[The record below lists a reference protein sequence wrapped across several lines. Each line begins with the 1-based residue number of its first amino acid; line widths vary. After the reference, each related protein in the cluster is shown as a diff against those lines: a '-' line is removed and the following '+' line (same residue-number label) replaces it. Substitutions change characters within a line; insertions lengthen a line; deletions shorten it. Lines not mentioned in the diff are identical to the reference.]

1 MCCVKIFGQ
10 ATEKNKYIMRK
21 FLWISVIVVS
31 SNDGFLFYLIRNRL
45 AKKNRIFLKLKSK
58 TRREES
64 FVVNYIFVSMLN
76 RQLPIAVVNSKDYYE
91 LSYIFVLVLDEYAF
105 FDLLFVV
112 WLLKME
118 MMRFLFITRSNGFTW
133 VRGEQD
139 NSPLDNC
146 PPDNYLPTNSP

>member
-1 MCCVKIFGQ
+1 M
-10 ATEKNKYIMRK
+10 
-21 FLWISVIVVS
+21 
-31 SNDGFLFYLIRNRL
+31 
-45 AKKNRIFLKLKSK
+45 KLKSK

-112 WLLKME
+112 
-118 MMRFLFITRSNGFTW
+118 
-133 VRGEQD
+133 
-139 NSPLDNC
+139 
-146 PPDNYLPTNSP
+146 